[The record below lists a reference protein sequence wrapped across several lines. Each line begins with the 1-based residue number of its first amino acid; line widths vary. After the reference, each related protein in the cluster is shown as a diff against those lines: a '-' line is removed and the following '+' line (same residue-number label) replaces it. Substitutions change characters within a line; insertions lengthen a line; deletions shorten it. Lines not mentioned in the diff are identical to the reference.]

1 MARIDD
7 LITQIADKALR
18 QKLESALADMK
29 RRQRFGLVFEEHIPE
44 TSTLLRFPVTPGT
57 TVQRRS
63 EANGVGLYQ
72 VKAAAKR
79 GKVAIEPEAGGT
91 PETVPVKDLLVVKRF
106 GDPIFPALTSLG
118 AVKAGPADKPYHA
131 VINGENFHAL
141 QLFVYLY
148 EAQVDCIY
156 IDPPYNT
163 GSKDWKYNNHYVDS
177 KDSWR
182 HSKWLSFMEKRL
194 KLAHRLLKPDG
205 VLIVTIDEHEVNHLG
220 MLLEKVFKDDAY
232 RQMITIVINPKGVTQ
247 GRFSRVDEYAF
258 FCFFGNSST
267 VGRGDDLLTPGIDD
281 EEAAE
286 ENGDAR
292 KPRWKGLLRS
302 GTNARRQDRK
312 KMFFPVLI
320 DTKRGAVLG
329 AGDPLPFEEKPDFD
343 SKIKGLTP
351 VWPIRRDGSLGNWGV
366 GPATLRRLIGKG
378 YVAVGEHDP
387 KRNTWA
393 ISYLSKEPQEQ
404 IQSGVLDIV
413 KRDDTRNVIDARYT
427 ETASR
432 RMKTVWHRSRH
443 DAGVG
448 GTDVLRDLLG
458 GRAFNFPKSVYAVY
472 DCLSSVLRDRKD
484 ALIMDFFA
492 GSGTTLHAT
501 AMLNASDDG
510 QRRCIL
516 VTNNEVEAEVATK
529 LQKKGV
535 FRGDTQ
541 YEKNGIFE
549 MVTRP
554 RCEAVITGR
563 RADGTPAPGEH
574 IDGRPYA
581 QGFPENVEFFRVDY
595 LDPDDVD
602 LGTQFKSILP
612 SLWLAAGG
620 LGGRD
625 GLAAENDFYLPAGS
639 RYAVLFQERGFRKLR
654 KALESR
660 ADVTHVWIVTDS
672 EDAFAEMRSS
682 LPPRLVTSMLYRDYL
697 RNFRINTRH
706 NL

>member
-7 LITQIADKALR
+7 LLTQITDKSLR
-18 QKLESALADMK
+18 QKLQAALTDMK
-29 RRQRFGLVFEEHIPE
+29 RRQRFGLVFEEHVPE
-44 TSTLLRFPVTPGT
+44 TSALIHFPVTLGAA
-57 TVQRRS
+57 VQRRS
-63 EANGVGLYQ
+63 DVNGGKLYQ
-72 VKAAAKR
+72 VKACASR
-79 GKVAIEPEAGGT
+79 SKVTLEPEGGGAE
-91 PETVPVKDLLVVKRF
+91 ETVPIEELMVVKRF

-118 AVKAGPADKPYHA
+118 SVVNGPKDKPHHA

-148 EAQVDCIY
+148 EGRLDCIY

-177 KDSWR
+177 KDGWR

-194 KLAHRLLKPDG
+194 RLSRRLLKSDG
-205 VLIVTIDEHEVNHLG
+205 VLIVTIDEHEVHHLG
-220 MLLEKVFKDDAY
+220 MLLERLFPDAY
-232 RQMITIVINPKGVTQ
+232 RQVVTIVINPKGVTQ

-258 FCFFGNSST
+258 FCFFGGAST
-267 VGRGDDLLTPGIDD
+267 IGRGDDLLTPGID
-281 EEAAE
+281 EEDIAE
-286 ENGDAR
+286 ENGDVR
-292 KPRWKGLLRS
+292 RPRWKGLLRS

-312 KMFFPVLI
+312 KMFYPVLI
-320 DTKRGAVLG
+320 DKKRGAVVG
-329 AGDPLPFEEKPDFD
+329 AGEPLAFEKEPNFN
-343 SKIKGLTP
+343 SKIKGSTP
-351 VWPIRRDGSLGNWGV
+351 VWPVRKDGSLGNWGV
-366 GPATLRRLIGKG
+366 GAATLRQLIAKG
-378 YVAVGEHDP
+378 YVALGEFDP
-387 KRNTWA
+387 NRKTWA
-393 ISYLSKEPQEQ
+393 LSYLSKEPQEQ
-404 IQSGVLDIV
+404 ILSGVLEVVAHDKV
-413 KRDDTRNVIDARYT
+413 RNVVDVCYT
-427 ETASR
+427 ETATR

-458 GRAFNFPKSVYAVY
+458 GRAFSFPKSVYAVY
-472 DCLSSVLRDRKD
+472 DCLAAVLRDRPS

-501 AMLNASDDG
+501 AMLNAMDNGSR
-510 QRRCIL
+510 QCVL
-516 VTNNEVEAEVATK
+516 VTNNEVEAEVASK
-529 LQKKGV
+529 LHKNGN
-535 FRGDTQ
+535 FRGDQ
-541 YEKNGIFE
+541 HYEKNGIFE

-563 RADGTPAPGEH
+563 RADGTKAPGEH

-581 QGFPENVEFFRVDY
+581 QGFKENVEFFRVDY

-602 LGTQFKSILP
+602 LGNQFNAILP

-620 LGGRD
+620 IGKRSATVNETG
-625 GLAAENDFYLPAGS
+625 FYMPEAS
-639 RYAVLFQERGFRKLR
+639 HYAVLFEEKSFRKLR

-660 ADVTHVWIVTDS
+660 ADITHVWIVTDS
-672 EDAFAEMRSS
+672 EDAFAEMRSA
-682 LPPRLVTSMLYRDYL
+682 LPTRILASMLYRDYL